1 MYKWYINS
9 SFFEEEKELVSKYYP
24 TLKYI
29 EENKNFKLI
38 GELYIKE
45 IDDSYSIEINFL
57 DDYPNSLPIVKEIGN
72 DIPKELDRHISYD
85 GTCCL
90 CVPQLE
96 KYYFPKG
103 SNIKDFLDKL
113 VVPFFANQAYFE
125 LTGEWINGEY
135 AHGILGIYEFY
146 NNLLGIKNINEILNL
161 LKIVK
166 KSIPNFNKKCPC
178 NSGKSVRKCH
188 LVKIVQLKKIIR
200 VDQLNNDIEEFSKII
215 IKKRSNHEL

>member
-1 MYKWYINS
+1 MDKWYSNL
-9 SFFEEEKELVSKYYP
+9 SFFKKEKELISKYYP

-72 DIPKELDRHISYD
+72 DIPKDLNRHISFD
-85 GTCCL
+85 RTCCL

-96 KYYFPKG
+96 KYYFPKD

-113 VVPFFANQAYFE
+113 VIPFFANQAYFE
-125 LTGEWINGEY
+125 MTGQWINGEY
-135 AHGILGIYEFY
+135 SHGYLGIYEFY
-146 NNLLGIKNINEILNL
+146 REFFDIENINKILQL
-161 LKIVK
+161 LQISIKT
-166 KSIPNFNKKCPC
+166 IPNFNKKCPC
-178 NSGKSVRKCH
+178 KCGKSIRKCH
-188 LVKIVQLKKIIR
+188 MKKILELKKLVKINQLR
-200 VDQLNNDIEEFSKII
+200 NDIYEFKII
-215 IKKRSNHEL
+215 IK